1 MSVLRGLGT
10 ALPVTLMIIFYSVL
24 PSVLNRQFIIQTHHI
39 ILQLIVLDLLQIL
52 NHHPAC
58 PLHTHDHLLH
68 PGPGRNP
75 QGHQLHLHPGRGRP
89 EPATNYQQPTTYQQF
104 CSGTGSGSA
113 LNFSG
118 LVPVLAEKRRNI
130 AGFTDKLW
138 VKPAICCWF
147 RFCFFSWW

>member
-24 PSVLNRQFIIQTHHI
+24 PSVPNRQFIIQTHHI

-52 NHHPAC
+52 NHHPAY

-75 QGHQLHLHPGRGRP
+75 QGHQLHLHPIL
-89 EPATNYQQPTTYQQF
+89 ALST
-104 CSGTGSGSA
+104 CSPVFILKCTALQNFTLSINKLFFIISRSWLKSAMFA
-113 LNFSG
+113 LNSKSRLTTF
-118 LVPVLAEKRRNI
+118 
-130 AGFTDKLW
+130 
-138 VKPAICCWF
+138 
-147 RFCFFSWW
+147 